1 MAVSGTYKTVANSPI
16 GKQEGLI
23 VLEAEADAL
32 KGSITAMGNTV
43 YIQDG
48 KVSGDSFEFEVEVT
62 SPMGQMTI
70 TVRGTVHGDKLTG
83 NFITTYGQLP
93 FEGTRIV

>member
-1 MAVSGTYKTVANSPI
+1 
-16 GKQEGLI
+16 
-23 VLEAEADAL
+23 
-32 KGSITAMGNTV
+32 MGNTV

-62 SPMGQMTI
+62 SPMGKLKI
-70 TVRGTVHGDKLTG
+70 TVKGTVQGDILTG

-93 FEGTRIV
+93 FEGTRVE